1 MICTTIQNKTID
13 EIYAIL
19 ESGDVEMAE
28 IRLDSC
34 PLTMDEIE
42 ELFST
47 SDVPLVATCRINA
60 VKERL
65 SQTLAGHTRGN
76 GTSRNAQHGTL
87 QENISEDL
95 QVDRNGTSYENR
107 QGHEH
112 AGRQETGS
120 HQQDDRKLEMKASQ
134 EVESKLITA
143 IHAGA
148 AFVDLEIEAPP
159 MMSKRLRRETREN
172 GTVFVRSY
180 HDFNGTDSV
189 EALKALTEKCF
200 AIGADIA
207 KIVTMAAPCT
217 GDNQSPDVDRVLS
230 LYDHFDP
237 AKLIAFAMGDAGKTS
252 RIQCLAKGSPF
263 TYASLN
269 EADTAAPGQMTT
281 REMRSI
287 IYGNCVNVNAAGT
300 AADRL
305 SACHLNADRLQTPEA
320 TVEATANDTS
330 DATEASSDIDN
341 GPGAAEIQM
350 PSSKSFAQ
358 RAIIAA
364 ALAEGTTTLNGY
376 SPCGDNESA
385 ISVARALGAEVT
397 VGLAYKEGK
406 VVKDSST
413 LTIKGRGAAAL
424 VPEAINAGESGLL
437 ARLMIPLMAVLGDG
451 NATVSGEGTLT
462 RRPLKDARD
471 IMGAFGVRLE
481 TISGTGQEPSSEVHV
496 PLTISGKLEGGKVTV
511 SGSGGSQLI
520 SGLLMALPLLQEDTV
535 IRLTEPKSIPYL
547 FITMDVLKAF
557 GVKIWCDMEGG
568 PEFAESQDW
577 NDCTEIVL
585 HIKGGQSYKATDM
598 DIEGDWS
605 SAANFLVAGAIFGK
619 VNVSGLDTKSLQA
632 DLSIMD
638 ILMEAGASLS
648 QMGDDDPRGVIHVQK
663 APLNAFDVDAN
674 NCPDL
679 FPVAAILAAFCQGT
693 SRIAGVG
700 RLANKESDRAQ
711 AILSMLVQLGVK
723 ARISGDKMIIEG
735 HSLAQRCLT
744 GHLLKGGNYTSSHD
758 HRMVMALKVAELGA
772 DGPIVIDDI
781 ECVSKSFPT
790 FMELFGKL

>member
-1 MICTTIQNKTID
+1 
-13 EIYAIL
+13 
-19 ESGDVEMAE
+19 
-28 IRLDSC
+28 
-34 PLTMDEIE
+34 MDEIE

-65 SQTLAGHTRGN
+65 SQTLAGHT
-76 GTSRNAQHGTL
+76 
-87 QENISEDL
+87 
-95 QVDRNGTSYENR
+95 
-107 QGHEH
+107 
-112 AGRQETGS
+112 
-120 HQQDDRKLEMKASQ
+120 QDDRKLEMKASQ

-180 HDFNGTDSV
+180 HDYKGTDSI

-269 EADTAAPGQMTT
+269 EADAAAPGQMPT
-281 REMRSI
+281 REMRDI
-287 IYGNCVNVNAAGT
+287 VYGNCVNVNAAGT

-305 SACHLNADRLQTPEA
+305 GAGHLNADRLQTPEA
-320 TVEATANDTS
+320 TANDTS
-330 DATEASSDIDN
+330 EETGPSSDIDN
-341 GPGAAEIQM
+341 GPSAAEIQM

-424 VPEAINAGESGLL
+424 EPETINAGESGLL

-462 RRPLKDARD
+462 RRPLKGARD

-481 TISGTGQEPSSEVHV
+481 TISGTGQESFSEVHV

-679 FPVAAILAAFCQGT
+679 FPVAAVLAAFCQGT

-700 RLANKESDRAQ
+700 RLANKESDRGK

>member
-34 PLTMDEIE
+34 PLAMDEIE

-65 SQTLAGHTRGN
+65 SQTLAGHQHGN
-76 GTSRNAQHGTL
+76 GTSRNVQHGHL
-87 QENISEDL
+87 QENISDDL
-95 QVDRNGTSYENR
+95 QVDRIGTSYENR
-107 QGHEH
+107 QCHVQ
-112 AGRQETGS
+112 ASRQETGS

-180 HDFNGTDSV
+180 HDYKGTDST

-217 GDNQSPDVDRVLS
+217 DDNQSSDMDRVLS

-237 AKLIAFAMGDAGKTS
+237 VKLIAFAMGDAGKTS

-269 EADTAAPGQMTT
+269 EADAAAPGQMTT
-281 REMRSI
+281 REMRDI
-287 IYGNCVNVNAAGT
+287 VYGNCVNVNAAGT

-305 SACHLNADRLQTPEA
+305 SAGHLNADRLQTAEA

-330 DATEASSDIDN
+330 EETGASSDIDN

-350 PSSKSFAQ
+350 PASKSFAQ

-424 VPEAINAGESGLL
+424 EPEAVNAGESGLL
-437 ARLMIPLMAVLGDG
+437 ARLMIPLMAVLGGG

-462 RRPLKDARD
+462 RRPLKGARD

-481 TISGTGQEPSSEVHV
+481 AISGTGQEPSSEVHV

-679 FPVAAILAAFCQGT
+679 FPIVAILAAFCQGT

-700 RLANKESDRAQ
+700 RLANKESDRGK

>member
-19 ESGDVEMAE
+19 ESGEVEMAE

-65 SQTLAGHTRGN
+65 SQTLAGHQHGN
-76 GTSRNAQHGTL
+76 GTSRNVQHGHL
-87 QENISEDL
+87 QENISDDP
-95 QVDRNGTSYENR
+95 QVDRIGTSYENR
-107 QGHEH
+107 QCHVQ
-112 AGRQETGS
+112 ASRQETGS

-180 HDFNGTDSV
+180 HDYKGTDSI

-217 GDNQSPDVDRVLS
+217 GDNQSSDVDRVLS

-269 EADTAAPGQMTT
+269 EADAAAPGQMTT
-281 REMRSI
+281 REMRDI
-287 IYGNCVNVNAAGT
+287 VYGNCVNVNAAGT

-305 SACHLNADRLQTPEA
+305 CAGSLNADSLKTAEA
-320 TVEATANDTS
+320 TVKATANDASEETG
-330 DATEASSDIDN
+330 ASSDIDN

-413 LTIKGRGAAAL
+413 LTIKGRGASAL
-424 VPEAINAGESGLL
+424 EPEIINAGESGLL

-462 RRPLKDARD
+462 RRPLKGARD

-481 TISGTGQEPSSEVHV
+481 TIFGTGQESFSEVHV

-520 SGLLMALPLLQEDTV
+520 SGLLMALPMLQEDTV

-679 FPVAAILAAFCQGT
+679 FPVAAVLAAFCQGT

>member
-65 SQTLAGHTRGN
+65 SQTLAGHQHGN
-76 GTSRNAQHGTL
+76 GTSRNVQHGHL
-87 QENISEDL
+87 QENISDDL

-107 QGHEH
+107 QCHVQ
-112 AGRQETGS
+112 ASRQETGR

-180 HDFNGTDSV
+180 HDYKGTDSI

-217 GDNQSPDVDRVLS
+217 GDNQSSDVDRVLS

-269 EADTAAPGQMTT
+269 EADAAAPGQMTT
-281 REMRSI
+281 REMRDI
-287 IYGNCVNVNAAGT
+287 VYGNCVNVNAAGT

-305 SACHLNADRLQTPEA
+305 SAGHLNADRLQTPEA
-320 TVEATANDTS
+320 TANDTS
-330 DATEASSDIDN
+330 EETGASSDIDN

-406 VVKDSST
+406 VAKDSST

-424 VPEAINAGESGLL
+424 VPEIINAGESGLL

-462 RRPLKDARD
+462 RRPLKGARD

-481 TISGTGQEPSSEVHV
+481 TISGTGQESFSEVHV
-496 PLTISGKLEGGKVTV
+496 PLTISGKLEGGKVNV

-679 FPVAAILAAFCQGT
+679 FPVAAVLAAFCQGT